1 MKQTDLQKENKKLK
15 RINFILIIYVVISI
29 VIQLYNI
36 LAKSESIK
44 SRYRLL
50 RLMYS
55 KYPR

>member
-36 LAKSESIK
+36 QV
-44 SRYRLL
+44 
-50 RLMYS
+50 
-55 KYPR
+55 

>member
-36 LAKSESIK
+36 LVWLILNKN
-44 SRYRLL
+44 LL
-50 RLMYS
+50 VRIAYKLS
-55 KYPR
+55 

>member
-36 LAKSESIK
+36 LVGSVK
-44 SRYRLL
+44 
-50 RLMYS
+50 
-55 KYPR
+55 